1 MADGLAMADGV
12 AIWGG
17 LADGD
22 AIEEAFG
29 RDGGDVLPCEVE
41 DGDGLLDDVG
51 DMDGEMLSLEYVEES
66 VSVAFLSN
74 LDLSLS
80 PTTLSQSI
88 DLFKSRITLALMW
101 KDPEAKPL

>member
-1 MADGLAMADGV
+1 M
-12 AIWGG
+12 
-17 LADGD
+17 ADGD

-29 RDGGDVLPCEVE
+29 RGDGDVLPCEG

-51 DMDGEMLSLEYVEES
+51 DLDGELPALDNEQTDSGEL
-66 VSVAFLSN
+66 LSN

-88 DLFKSRITLALMW
+88 DLFKSRITLALIW
-101 KDPEAKPL
+101 KDPEAKPS